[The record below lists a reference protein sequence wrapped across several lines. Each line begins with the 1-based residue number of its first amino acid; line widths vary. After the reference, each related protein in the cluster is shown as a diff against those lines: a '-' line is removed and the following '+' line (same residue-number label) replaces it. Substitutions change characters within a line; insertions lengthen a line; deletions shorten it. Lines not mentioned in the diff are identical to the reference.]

1 MSNHC
6 SILAG
11 LEIVVGGEFD
21 ESLEVGDVVDFS
33 VVEGVVKKDD
43 LDKSESNS
51 LEEYDDIGDDPGI
64 RDLHPTKDGFQG
76 EGGGGGGGGGDEV
89 GKGDED
95 GEFLV
100 EIGREKDEVGKEPLA
115 EGSGELNADTK
126 SRESETDVDKIN
138 AENKSANDPE
148 GEGGGGSGVDGGG
161 AGSDENR
168 NEGVA
173 DEKSEGAG
181 GGEGVVDD
189 KIEVGGGGDS
199 VEGVVD
205 SAKEV
210 VGGWEEIPATARG
223 ESEFKENET
232 HISGGS
238 ILVSYRLLS

>member
-33 VVEGVVKKDD
+33 VVEGVVKKED

-64 RDLHPTKDGFQG
+64 REIQHPAKDGFQG
-76 EGGGGGGGGGDEV
+76 EGGGGGDGV

-138 AENKSANDPE
+138 AENKSANEPE
-148 GEGGGGSGVDGGG
+148 GEGGGGGGVDGG
-161 AGSDENR
+161 D
-168 NEGVA
+168 
-173 DEKSEGAG
+173 
-181 GGEGVVDD
+181 
-189 KIEVGGGGDS
+189 
-199 VEGVVD
+199 
-205 SAKEV
+205 
-210 VGGWEEIPATARG
+210 
-223 ESEFKENET
+223 
-232 HISGGS
+232 
-238 ILVSYRLLS
+238 